1 MTDYHK
7 VLVVDDG
14 DRSPDHALSAELAEL
29 GFASVTTSLE
39 TTEEVLAI
47 LPSPTAILVQMPR
60 SHGHPNYRLFQDLAR
75 RLRRLEATSHIPVIV
90 IDPAARSA
98 GGGYAATLQRHVAA
112 SKAE

>member
-1 MTDYHK
+1 MSEFYK

-14 DRSPDHALSAELAEL
+14 ERSADHALSAELAEL

-47 LPSPTAILVQMPR
+47 LPSPTAILLQMPR
-60 SHGHPNYRLFQDLAR
+60 SHGHPNYKLFQDLAR
-75 RLRRLEATSHIPVIV
+75 RLRKLEATSNIPVIV
-90 IDPAARSA
+90 VDPAARSV
-98 GGGYAATLQRHVAA
+98 GGGYAAALQAHVAS